1 MSSILLNI
9 NFITR
14 VFCIIRLKPLSSSK
28 HPYKAF
34 SIVCLFS
41 SSLFVWLFLCC
52 RSIYACLH
60 PILRAMNRVGEKLQ
74 LVPVIHDRGD
84 GLKLCE
90 WHNHIRSWYVCFGSQ
105 QLPLSFFFL
114 LVFPFLYG
122 FHCDLC
128 LFHVIMVES
137 YHYCQSNAINLVCW
151 LMSDIGLHLQLG
163 ADEFCGDVM
172 ITGYYHIVTVEIHQM
187 YDTAIMFTMLLS
199 FFLCF

>member
-1 MSSILLNI
+1 
-9 NFITR
+9 
-14 VFCIIRLKPLSSSK
+14 VFCIISFKPLSSSK

-41 SSLFVWLFLCC
+41 SSLLVWFFFCC
-52 RSIYACLH
+52 RSLYACLH

-90 WHNHIRSWYVCFGSQ
+90 WHNHIHSWYVCFWFTAVTFVICLTLGV
-105 QLPLSFFFL
+105 PI
-114 LVFPFLYG
+114 LYG
-122 FHCDLC
+122 FHCDFC

-172 ITGYYHIVTVEIHQM
+172 ITGYYHIVTVETHQTC
-187 YDTAIMFTMLLS
+187 DTAIMFTMLLS